1 MLVGLG
7 LVACD
12 GGGGSA
18 TDAAV
23 ALDASTPDASA
34 IDATDPDAAT
44 IDAAVPIDAAVA
56 IDAALIDAVAIDA
69 APPAC
74 SMVAPLVVTTPHS
87 ERAFTSS
94 MTSIGYY
101 ATFQLDTPVP
111 LESLTFETNRA
122 IPMHL
127 YASCPGP
134 HLAAGTPG
142 GRQFDIARLEWSDGV
157 AQHLSAGSYVIELID
172 GPVSPIGALDL
183 HGVIADGAACTGP
196 LVANGL
202 LRCSPR
208 ATCTAGV
215 CVVAACGNGVDDDGD
230 GLADDADPGCA
241 LANDLDEVDACVTGG
256 PCPECADTV
265 DTDSDGV
272 VAWPAAPGCDR
283 AGDPV
288 EHACPDVDGVIEVQ
302 TRGPYLV
309 PQTGSADHPTATHCW
324 SGGVDRVF
332 ALRIPGDLSHF
343 SVGVGQNAFTLKLY
357 RSDCDREP
365 VQCYPAVPGWPA
377 VQMGPLAAGTY
388 WLVASAWSGPSTQLS
403 IDGTLVSGSTCDPTR
418 PAFACSGGQSCQP
431 ASGGG
436 HRCQ

>member
-157 AQHLSAGSYVIELID
+157 AQNLSAGSYVIELID

-196 LVANGL
+196 LVASGL
-202 LRCSPR
+202 LSCSPR
-208 ATCTAGV
+208 ANCTAGV
-215 CVVAACGNGVDDDGD
+215 CVVAPCGNGLDDDGD

-241 LANDLDEVDACVTGG
+241 QANDLDEADACGAGG
-256 PCPECADTV
+256 PCPACGDT
-265 DTDSDGV
+265 TDSDGDGQPG
-272 VAWPAAPGCDR
+272 WPEFGCVRAA
-283 AGDPV
+283 DPI
-288 EHACPDVDGVIEVQ
+288 EHDCPDVDGVVDVV
-302 TRGPYLV
+302 TAGPYPV
-309 PQTGSADHPTATHCW
+309 PLGSAADHPSARHCW
-324 SGGVDRVF
+324 SGGADRTF
-332 ALRIPGDLSHF
+332 QLRIPGDLSRL
-343 SVGVGQNAFTLKLY
+343 SIGVGQQAFTLVLY
-357 RSDCDREP
+357 RDHCDHAP
-365 VQCYPAVPGWPA
+365 VQCFPAVPGWPA
-377 VQMGPLAAGTY
+377 IPMTNVPAGTY
-388 WLVASAWSGPSTQLS
+388 WLVAAAAAINPGIYIT
-403 IDGTLVSGSTCDPTR
+403 GELVADAACDPSR